1 MAKRKQD
8 PAKSFRSRTGLWLIL
23 SGTALIMII
32 LGGLAFARLREFWQQ
47 PLGPSLGYASTP
59 TFTYSPVSI
68 TQLPGEASEDVPPA
82 KAPTL
87 PSITN
92 GPTPTPVSLPTFT
105 PNAVCSPESEMI
117 LLAIGIDYRPGT
129 YTYGLA
135 DVIRIVHVDF
145 TSQRISVLSLPRDV
159 WVEVPGI
166 SDHYGITHS
175 KLNQSYFYGTPA
187 MGYYDGPGGGAG
199 LLARTLDTNFG
210 LQPQHYGVVNMQVL
224 IDMID
229 AIGGVDIY
237 LWEELDARDSP
248 QTLDQWKLYEQGWN
262 HLDGREAVYYA
273 RIRKIKTPTDRIDR
287 QTEILCAVKT
297 KLLNARMIA
306 RIPDLIS
313 AFYENVLT
321 DLSPEQIS
329 QLACL
334 TPYLS
339 AEKVVFARIPSEE
352 FVSKT
357 IISPNS
363 NAKAYVLEVNKD
375 HIRQYIDDFLAGT
388 WPAESNEAQ
397 GQSPS
402 TGDTGQLCPVYPS
415 H

>member
-1 MAKRKQD
+1 MAKSKKTPKRRIKN
-8 PAKSFRSRTGLWLIL
+8 RTSQWFIL
-23 SGTALIMII
+23 TGMLMIILI
-32 LGGLAFARLREFWQQ
+32 LGGLVFAELRNFWQQ
-47 PLGPSLGYASTP
+47 PLGPSLGFEDTP
-59 TFTYSPVSI
+59 TFTFSPVSI
-68 TQLPGEASEDVPPA
+68 TELPEEANPDVPLTDSGTHIA
-82 KAPTL
+82 Q
-87 PSITN
+87 SS
-92 GPTPTPVSLPTFT
+92 GEDPTPVSLPTFT
-105 PNAVCSPESEMI
+105 PNPACSAESDMI
-117 LLAIGIDYRPGT
+117 FLAIGIDYRPGT

-145 TSQRISVLSLPRDV
+145 STPRVSVLSMERDA
-159 WVEVPGI
+159 WVEIPYI
-166 SDHYGITHS
+166 SEHYGITHG

-210 LQPQHYGVVNMQVL
+210 FQPEHYGVVNMKVL
-224 IDMID
+224 IDIID

-237 LWEELDARDSP
+237 LWEELDARDTP
-248 QTLDQWKLYEQGWN
+248 ETLDQWKLYEQGWN
-262 HLDGREAVYYA
+262 HLDGQEAVYYA
-273 RIRKIKTPTDRIDR
+273 RIRKIQTPTDRIDR
-287 QTEILCAVKT
+287 QTEVLCAVKT
-297 KLLNARMIA
+297 KLLNPRVIA
-306 RIPDLIS
+306 SIPELIS

-334 TPYLS
+334 IPYLS
-339 AEKVVFARIPSEE
+339 SENIVFARIPSEE
-352 FVSKT
+352 YVSKT

-363 NAKAYVLEVNKD
+363 NAKEYVLEVNKD

-388 WPAESNEAQ
+388 WPAESTESN

-415 H
+415 R

>member
-1 MAKRKQD
+1 MAKRNQNLTKNF
-8 PAKSFRSRTGLWLIL
+8 KSRTGLWLIL
-23 SGTALIMII
+23 SGTVLIVLI
-32 LGGLAFARLREFWQQ
+32 LGGLAFTRLREFWQQ
-47 PLGPSLGYASTP
+47 PLGPSLGYENTP

-68 TQLPGEASEDVPPA
+68 TQLPDEHSQEVPPVEN
-82 KAPTL
+82 PT
-87 PSITN
+87 PQTVMS
-92 GPTPTPVSLPTFT
+92 GPTPTAVTLPTFT
-105 PNAVCSPESEMI
+105 PNAVCSPEAEMI

-145 TSQRISVLSLPRDV
+145 TSQRISVLSLDRDI

-175 KLNQSYFYGTPA
+175 KLNQAYFYGTPA

-273 RIRKIKTPTDRIDR
+273 RIRKLKTPTDRIDR
-287 QTEILCAVKT
+287 QTEILCAVKS
-297 KLLNARMIA
+297 KLLNPRMIA
-306 RIPDLIS
+306 KIPDLIS

-339 AEKVVFARIPSEE
+339 SEKVVFARIPSEE
-352 FVSKT
+352 YIGKT
-357 IISPNS
+357 IINPNS

-388 WPAESNEAQ
+388 WPAESTEGQ
-397 GQSPS
+397 GQNPS
-402 TGDTGQLCPVYPS
+402 TGETGQLCPVYPGR
-415 H
+415 